1 MLQADG
7 GGCRGGLE
15 AVAFEQAAGGGV
27 LSRPLV
33 DPREGG
39 FLDFLW
45 ERPERVEILLAPGEH
60 KHVFHLGSSQQ

>member
-1 MLQADG
+1 
-7 GGCRGGLE
+7 
-15 AVAFEQAAGGGV
+15 VAFEQAAGGGV